1 MKLSQ
6 KLFSLFA
13 LAIFTVASVA
23 MVKMDATVWSV
34 DKSHS
39 SINFEVR
46 HFFAKVPGAFEDYSA
61 DVNFSPDNLGE
72 SSIDVT
78 IQVASINTKNERR
91 DGHLQSADFFNASEY
106 PTITFTSERIEAAEG
121 DNNFVAYGTLT
132 IKDVSKDFELPF
144 TLLGVQENPFQEN
157 GLVAGISSEFQLL
170 RNDFG
175 VGTGDWVSDAVVGD
189 EVDVTLNVELN
200 ATTAPSTSSE
210 RK

>member
-13 LAIFTVASVA
+13 LAIFVVASAA
-23 MVKMDATVWSV
+23 MVKMEAVSWSV

-61 DVNFSPDNLGE
+61 EVNFSPENLDE

-91 DGHLQSADFFNASEY
+91 DGHLKSADFFNASEY
-106 PTITFTSERIEAAEG
+106 PAITFTSDRIESADG
-121 DNNFVAYGTLT
+121 KNNFVAYGTLT

-144 TLLGVQENPFQEN
+144 TLLGVQDHPFRENA
-157 GLVAGISSEFQLL
+157 LVAGISSEFQLL

-200 ATTAPSTSSE
+200 ATVQ
-210 RK
+210 

>member
-1 MKLSQ
+1 MKLS
-6 KLFSLFA
+6 KKIFSFFA
-13 LAIFTVASVA
+13 LAVFTVASVA
-23 MVKMDATVWSV
+23 MVKINATAWSV

-61 DVNFSPDNLGE
+61 DVNFSPENLNE

-78 IQVASINTKNERR
+78 IQVKSINTKNERR
-91 DGHLQSADFFNASEY
+91 DGHLMSPDFFNAEEY
-106 PTITFTSERIEAAEG
+106 STISFTSDRIEAQG

-144 TLLGVQENPFQEN
+144 TLLGVTENPFREN

-175 VGTGDWVSDAVVGD
+175 VGTGDWVSDAVVGN
-189 EVDVTLNVELN
+189 EVDVTLNIELN

-210 RK
+210 RD

>member
-1 MKLSQ
+1 MKTSK

-13 LAIFTVASVA
+13 LAIFAVASIA
-23 MVKMDATVWSV
+23 MMKMEATPWTV

-39 SINFEVR
+39 SVNFEVR
-46 HFFAKVPGAFEDYSA
+46 HFFAKVPGAFEDYTA
-61 DVNFSPDNLGE
+61 NVNFSPENLEE

-91 DGHLQSADFFNASEY
+91 DGHLMSPDFFNAEEF
-106 PTITFTSERIEAAEG
+106 PTISFTSNSIEAKG

-144 TLLGVQENPFQEN
+144 TLLGVTENPFREN

-200 ATTAPSTSSE
+200 AT
-210 RK
+210 K